1 MRRQI
6 AKLSPPP
13 AGTDQGGQQSP
24 GAKVLQQFIHPLG
37 ERVGNYRLIFVH
49 DLSVPE
55 RRRAQVL
62 SLMKMRR
69 DTSERTRSHAL
80 AASHVSMVE
89 NAGKGRKYDCSDSH
103 WVHRTM
109 VDEPTHIEDTDPPE
123 RRIRMVK

>member
-1 MRRQI
+1 M
-6 AKLSPPP
+6 
-13 AGTDQGGQQSP
+13 
-24 GAKVLQQFIHPLG
+24 LQQFIHPLG

-89 NAGKGRKYDCSDSH
+89 NAGKAGNMTVQTVIGCIER
-103 WVHRTM
+103 WWMIPRTSKT
-109 VDEPTHIEDTDPPE
+109 P
-123 RRIRMVK
+123 IRQRGAYAW